1 MRRWMLVTLLFPV
14 VAWLLYKLADRV
26 EGNRGDSGL
35 THVMRAPHR
44 WRKQRTHGLRRWA
57 S

>member
-1 MRRWMLVTLLFPV
+1 MLVTLLFPV

-26 EGNRGDSGL
+26 DDRRGDSGL
-35 THVMRAPHR
+35 TNVLRAPHR
-44 WRKQRTHGLRRWA
+44 WRNQHTHGLKLKRWA